1 MKGSVINDALINKED
16 KSTVDYVVYDH
27 VKGSPIYD
35 FVVEPLP
42 EKVCR
47 YFFRQILSGLT
58 YLHSKGIYHL
68 NLKNNNIIVQY
79 VDWKIKLNDY
89 GMYQGFKGQ
98 KSGLQYFPLGVPNLE
113 AHQTP

>member
-47 YFFRQILSGLT
+47 YFFR
-58 YLHSKGIYHL
+58 
-68 NLKNNNIIVQY
+68 
-79 VDWKIKLNDY
+79 
-89 GMYQGFKGQ
+89 
-98 KSGLQYFPLGVPNLE
+98 
-113 AHQTP
+113 